1 MHTRVLTNSNEFAK
15 YAKCVR
21 VCVCLRAFVCGKLTF
36 LDSRRLECV
45 CVHVSV

>member
-21 VCVCLRAFVCGKLTF
+21 VCLFA
-36 LDSRRLECV
+36 CV
-45 CVHVSV
+45 CVWQANILGFAAA